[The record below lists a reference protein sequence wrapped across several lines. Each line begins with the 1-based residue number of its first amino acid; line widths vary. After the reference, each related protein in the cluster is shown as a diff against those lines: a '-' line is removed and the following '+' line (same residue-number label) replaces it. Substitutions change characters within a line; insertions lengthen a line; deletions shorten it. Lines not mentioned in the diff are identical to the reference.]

1 MHSSA
6 TAISNLPLGHQA
18 LAKAILEGFLVGRPF
33 IAVIN
38 SPGVQDKLLVDAV
51 LGALADKLTRI
62 VRVEEGSASRLGP
75 PIAAIDELFE
85 GREADTGDVTSGEA
99 PAKPPSPIDLGLKM
113 IGCRPSGEQRRLLVI
128 ESVHLLSPDV
138 FEQLARLTETGPP
151 ELPVQMLLV
160 GDATYWHTL
169 QAAKFERMRQR
180 IGVPLMVLP
189 SLELTDTTLTPAQP
203 SVARSTGDQEAR
215 RVRRLRR
222 AVVIVVLLAAVLSII
237 VVLQANADLRDGLLA
252 QISAIW
258 TALIDRIHRLI
269 D

>member
-1 MHSSA
+1 MHPTA
-6 TAISNLPLGHQA
+6 TVISTLPLGHQD
-18 LAKAILEGFLVGRPF
+18 LARAIVEGFLAGRPV

-38 SPGVQDKLLVDAV
+38 SPNVQDKPLIDAV

-62 VRVEEGSASRLGP
+62 VRVEEESASRLGP
-75 PIAAIDELFE
+75 PIAAIDQLFE
-85 GREADTGDVTSGEA
+85 GGEADTRDTTSGEA
-99 PAKPPSPIDLGLKM
+99 PAKPLSPIDLGLKM
-113 IGCRPSGEQRRLLVI
+113 LGCRPSGERRRLLVI
-128 ESVHLLSPDV
+128 ESVHLLSPVV

-151 ELPVQMLLV
+151 ELPMQMLLV

-169 QAAKFERMRQR
+169 QAAKFEHMRQR

-189 SLELTDTTLTPAQP
+189 SLELKDTSLTPAP
-203 SVARSTGDQEAR
+203 SSVARSTGDQEAR
-215 RVRRLRR
+215 RVRRPGR

-237 VVLQANADLRDGLLA
+237 GVLQVNADLRNGILA
-252 QISAIW
+252 QISPIW